1 MTIHSEEGK
10 LLGIYYNIPDVLRPL
25 PCTIG
30 ISHLLTML
38 AFG

>member
-10 LLGIYYNIPDVLRPL
+10 LLGIYYNISDVLRPL

-30 ISHLLTML
+30 ISHLLTMP